1 MDFINYISELGFPI
15 AMVVYFI
22 WDKNNSNKTMIQA
35 INNQTKVLNKILV
48 KLGCYDLSES
58 EVDVNE

>member
-1 MDFINYISELGFPI
+1 MEVVNYISELGFPI

-48 KLGCYDLSES
+48 KLGCFDLSES
-58 EVDVNE
+58 EVDINE

>member
-1 MDFINYISELGFPI
+1 MDLHYS
-15 AMVVYFI
+15 Y
-22 WDKNNSNKTMIQA
+22 KNNSNKTMIQA

-58 EVDVNE
+58 EVDINE

>member
-1 MDFINYISELGFPI
+1 MEFLNAASELGFPV

-22 WDKNNSNKTMIQA
+22 WDKNNSNKSMIQA
-35 INNQTKVLNKILV
+35 INNQNKILNKILV
-48 KLGCYDLSES
+48 KLGCYELAES

>member
-1 MDFINYISELGFPI
+1 MDFVNYISELGFPI

-35 INNQTKVLNKILV
+35 LNNQTKVLNKILV